1 MKWIFSNIKNSAK
14 YSFAIVSGAST
25 IAGLWGYTIRDI
37 NAQWEWWKPALI
49 LLGLFVLFCIIIY
62 FILAMKMKYYAHKP
76 YTAIINGKT
85 IEIKVSDIFQES
97 GLKVIPFNE
106 KFDTQVDDIIISHE
120 SLNGQM
126 IDSYVDNKQEL
137 ASVINS
143 APNENSAYKPKI
155 KNGEYFYPLGRLIK
169 YKDFALLSFSHFNEQ
184 NEANI
189 GIGEY
194 EQLLFVMWK
203 EMRRIYASEHIVLPL
218 LGAGI
223 TTIEGIQE
231 KNFTA
236 MLKCILCT
244 LRNSN
249 FQPSEGITIVL
260 TEETIK
266 GIDMNEI
273 RESF

>member
-1 MKWIFSNIKNSAK
+1 MECMYFNIKNSVK
-14 YSFAIVSGAST
+14 YSLAIVSGAST

-37 NAQWEWWKPALI
+37 NSEWEWWKPALI
-49 LLGLFVLFCIIIY
+49 LLGIFVLLCIIIY
-62 FILAMKMKYYAHKP
+62 FILAMKMRYYAHKP
-76 YTAIINGKT
+76 YTTTINGKT

-106 KFDTQVDDIIISHE
+106 KFDTQVDDVIISHD

-126 IDSYVDNKQEL
+126 IDFYVDNNQEL

-143 APNENSAYKPKI
+143 ASNEESAYKPKI
-155 KNGEYFYPLGRLIK
+155 KNGEYCYPLGRLIK
-169 YKDFALLSFSHFNEQ
+169 YKDYALLSFSHFNKQ
-184 NEANI
+184 NEAHI

-203 EMRRIYASEHIVLPL
+203 EMRRIYASKHIVLPL

-231 KNFTA
+231 KNYTA

>member
-76 YTAIINGKT
+76 YTTIINGKT
-85 IEIKVSDIFQES
+85 VEIKAADIFLET

-106 KFDTQVDDIIISHE
+106 RFDLQVDNVIISHK

-143 APNENSAYKPKI
+143 APNDDSVYKPKF
-155 KNGEYFYPLGRLIK
+155 KNGEYIYPLGRLIK
-169 YKDFALLSFSHFNEQ
+169 YNDFALLSFSHFNKQ

-189 GIGEY
+189 RIGEY